1 MRNIMITIQYDG
13 SKYYGWQKQNDS
25 PGIQSVIEKSIYKI
39 TKENV
44 ELISSGRT
52 DRGVHA
58 LGQVANFKTESKI
71 AVEKI
76 PAAINSSL
84 PDDISIID
92 AKEVDENFHAR
103 YCSSK
108 KRYRYVIYNNK
119 YKNPIYRKYSY
130 HVKYDLNFEKMKE
143 ESRHLIGEHDFIGFR
158 STGSSA
164 KGTVRTIYDIELKKE
179 GDFIVL
185 EIEGKGFL
193 YNMVRIIAGTLIEI
207 GRGRIKES
215 LKDIIESKE
224 RSRAGHTAHANGL
237 FLKKVYY

>member
-25 PGIQSVIEKSIYKI
+25 PGIQNIIEDSIYKI
-39 TKENV
+39 TKENI

-58 LGQVANFKTESKI
+58 IGQVANFKTESKI
-71 AVEKI
+71 IVDKI

-84 PDDISIID
+84 PEDISIID
-92 AKEVDENFHAR
+92 AKEVDENFHSR
-103 YCSSK
+103 YCAK
-108 KRYRYVIYNNK
+108 GKRYRYVIYNNK

-143 ESRHLIGEHDFIGFR
+143 ESKYLIGEHDFIGFR

-164 KGTVRTIYDIELKKE
+164 KTTIRTIYDIELKKE

-185 EIEGKGFL
+185 EVEGKGFL
-193 YNMVRIIAGTLIEI
+193 YNMVRIIAGTLIDI
-207 GRGRIKES
+207 GRGRITES